1 MAQYDVSDRSAIV
14 TGAGSG
20 IGRSAALLLAQN
32 GASVVVNDLNAE
44 AAQDVVDEIRAAGGV
59 AAASVGDA
67 TDAEWIASSIDLAG
81 TLAPLR
87 IGVNNAGISGASF
100 PTAEYPGDDWDK
112 VIAINL
118 NAVFRN
124 MKAQIPTIL
133 GNGGG
138 SVVNVASILGSVG
151 FAGSPAYVAAKHGV
165 VGMTKSAALEYS
177 AQGVRVNS
185 VGPRLHRHS
194 PAGPHGCRCEGVP
207 RVEASDRSPRT
218 GGRGRTPHRV
228 PRERRR
234 QLHHRQ
240 LPPRGWRVHGA
251 LTDSASRSSPEGDE
265 PRSEDR
271 KYRGPEEEP
280 GESSGERG
288 GARRSA
294 SFQ

>member
-59 AAASVGDA
+59 ATASAGDA
-67 TDAEWIASSIDLAG
+67 TDAEWIASSIELAG

-87 IGVNNAGISGASF
+87 IGVNNAGIGGAAA
-100 PTAEYPGDDWDK
+100 PTAEYSDDDWDK

-133 GNGGG
+133 DNGGG
-138 SVVNVASILGSVG
+138 SVVNIASILGSVG
-151 FAGSPAYVAAKHGV
+151 FATSPAYVAAKHGV

-185 VGPRLHRHS
+185 VGPGFIDTPLLDHMDADAKEFLVSKHPIGRLGQADEVAHLI
-194 PAGPHGCRCEGVP
+194 AFL
-207 RVEASDRSPRT
+207 ASD
-218 GGRGRTPHRV
+218 
-228 PRERRR
+228 
-234 QLHHRQ
+234 
-240 LPPRGWRVHGA
+240 A
-251 LTDSASRSSPEGDE
+251 
-265 PRSEDR
+265 
-271 KYRGPEEEP
+271 
-280 GESSGERG
+280 
-288 GARRSA
+288 A
-294 SFQ
+294 SFVTGSYHLVDGGYTAP

>member
-133 GNGGG
+133 DNGGG
-138 SVVNVASILGSVG
+138 SVVNIASILGSVG
-151 FAGSPAYVAAKHGV
+151 FA
-165 VGMTKSAALEYS
+165 
-177 AQGVRVNS
+177 
-185 VGPRLHRHS
+185 
-194 PAGPHGCRCEGVP
+194 
-207 RVEASDRSPRT
+207 
-218 GGRGRTPHRV
+218 
-228 PRERRR
+228 
-234 QLHHRQ
+234 
-240 LPPRGWRVHGA
+240 
-251 LTDSASRSSPEGDE
+251 
-265 PRSEDR
+265 
-271 KYRGPEEEP
+271 
-280 GESSGERG
+280 
-288 GARRSA
+288 
-294 SFQ
+294 